1 MTMHQKAPFRGVAFV
16 RADASDPAAL
26 VGQIKTAFEE
36 FKATNDQRMKAIE
49 AGKADVV
56 LDQKVERINTQI
68 SDLQGQLADV
78 ASKAAAMSL
87 SGGGVTEDEAAQA
100 RVFARHVKRES
111 VSVED
116 FREYKAAQA
125 KYIRSGNQG
134 AMNVLAAMSVDS
146 DPNGGYSVTPDMT
159 GRIVQRI
166 YETSPMR
173 QVASVVTIGTDA
185 LEGFNDLDE
194 AGAEWVGER
203 AARNDTST
211 PTLGKW
217 SIPVH
222 EIAAQPKATQKLLD
236 DSAFDIEAWLSGKV
250 ADKFARAE
258 NLAFVSGDGVEK
270 PRGLLTYTTAATAD
284 ATRAWGTFEHINTG
298 HNGSFGTAPNGSD
311 KLIDLVFSTKAD
323 FRGNASWMMSRKT
336 VADVRKL
343 KDGDGNYLWQ
353 PNFEARQ
360 GGLLLGYPIVEAE
373 DMPSVTTTA
382 ALAIAFGDFA
392 QAYTIV
398 DRLGIRILRD
408 PFTDK
413 PFIRFYT
420 TKRTGGAAIN
430 FEAVKFL
437 RFSA

>member
-1 MTMHQKAPFRGVAFV
+1 MTKHDKAPFRGIARV
-16 RADASDPAAL
+16 RADASDPVAL
-26 VGQIKTAFEE
+26 VGQIKAAFEQ
-36 FKATNDQRMKAIE
+36 FKAANDDRLKAIE
-49 AGKADVV
+49 TGKADAVI
-56 LDQKVERINTQI
+56 DQKVEKINAHI
-68 SDLQGQLADV
+68 SELQGQLADV
-78 ASKAAAMSL
+78 ASRAAAISL
-87 SGGGVTEDEAAQA
+87 SGGGATDDEAAQA
-100 RVFARHVKRES
+100 KVFARHVRRDA
-111 VSVED
+111 VSVEEY
-116 FREYKAAQA
+116 REYRSAQT
-125 KYIRSGNQG
+125 KYIRTGNSG
-134 AMNVLAAMSVDS
+134 AMNVLAQMSVDS

-203 AARNDTST
+203 QARTDSST

-236 DSAFDIEAWLSGKV
+236 DSAFDIEGWLSSKV

-258 NLAFVSGDGVEK
+258 NLAFVNGDGVEK
-270 PRGLLTYTTAATAD
+270 PRGLLTYPTAATVD
-284 ATRAWGTFEHINTG
+284 ASRAWGTFEHINTG
-298 HNGSFGTAPNGSD
+298 ANGGWGTAPNGTD
-311 KLIDLVFSTKAD
+311 KLIDVVFALKAN
-323 FRGNASWMMSRKT
+323 FRGNAAWMMPRRT
-336 VADVRKL
+336 VAQVRQL
-343 KDGDGNYLWQ
+343 KDVEGNYIWQ
-353 PNFEARQ
+353 PNFEARM

-373 DMPSVTTTA
+373 DMPASTGTG
-382 ALAIAFGDFA
+382 ALGVAFGDFA
-392 QAYTIV
+392 QGYTIV

-420 TKRTGGAAIN
+420 TKRVGGAAIN

-437 RFSA
+437 RFGN